1 MKEASYTVEAVFV
14 GCITIWVILALL
26 YSSFYIHDR
35 MILGSKLETWI
46 ECGSERGELSVSE
59 KEENNL
65 CRLLNEK
72 LFLMKTIRCH
82 LPKR

>member
-35 MILGSKLETWI
+35 MIVGSEI
-46 ECGSERGELSVSE
+46 GNRIDCGSER
-59 KEENNL
+59 
-65 CRLLNEK
+65 
-72 LFLMKTIRCH
+72 
-82 LPKR
+82 